1 MERVFCGRILSRS
14 RHPLLLT
21 YLITFSCYGS
31 HLHGDERGSI
41 DPKHNQPGS
50 RVRPGEPA
58 LQRFERQSMKNPPY
72 VLDAQRRQIVL
83 RAIVGVCEHRG
94 WTLHAAH
101 VRANHVHIVVDTARP
116 AGEVTQD
123 VKAYASRM
131 LNQLALDPP
140 EGKRWTRHASMRGL
154 PDRTA
159 REAAI
164 RYVAA
169 RQGDEMALYVRA
181 P

>member
-1 MERVFCGRILSRS
+1 MYAFLREKSLALRPPFF
-14 RHPLLLT
+14 LT

-50 RVRPGEPA
+50 PVRPGEPA
-58 LQRFERQSMKNPPY
+58 LQRFERQSMRNPPY
-72 VLDAQRRQIVL
+72 LLDSPRREIVL
-83 RAIVGVCEHRG
+83 RAILGVCEHRG

-101 VRANHVHIVVDTARP
+101 VRTNHVHIVVDASRSTE
-116 AGEVTQD
+116 EVTHD
-123 VKAYASRM
+123 FKAYASRM

-140 EGKRWTRHASMRGL
+140 ERSRWTRHASMRKL
-154 PDRTA
+154 ADETA
-159 REAAI
+159 LERAL
-164 RYVAA
+164 RYVADS
-169 RQGDEMALYVRA
+169 QSEVMALYVRA